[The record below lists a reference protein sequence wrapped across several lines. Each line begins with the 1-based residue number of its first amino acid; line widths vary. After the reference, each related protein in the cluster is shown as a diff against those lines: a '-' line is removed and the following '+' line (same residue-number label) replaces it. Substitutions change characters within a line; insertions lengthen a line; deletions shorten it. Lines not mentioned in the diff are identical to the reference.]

1 PLLPRRR
8 REQPTCHES
17 RVFRPAPHARVARAC
32 DIARARASRM
42 RSLPEGAG
50 EEPVD
55 RGPAVLLEE
64 ARARAA
70 EVRFGDERVA
80 GRFPHVAL
88 PELGAREDADAAA
101 AGVVVALEGEVDLV
115 DAVALGGGAEG
126 SLGAVG
132 GAAEE
137 DAALGK
143 HGRRP

>member
-1 PLLPRRR
+1 MPDALQDLAEERR
-8 REQPTCHES
+8 
-17 RVFRPAPHARVARAC
+17 VRVAAVHQ
-32 DIARARASRM
+32 
-42 RSLPEGAG
+42 LG
-50 EEPVD
+50 EV
-55 RGPAVLLEE
+55 GE
-64 ARARAA
+64 A
-70 EVRFGDERVA
+70 
-80 GRFPHVAL
+80 HVAL